1 MRLEQLQQIIEIE
14 RQAFISQAAKALY
27 MAQPTL
33 SNSLGKL
40 EKEIGVKIFER
51 TNEGVVPTTD
61 GRNILSYAKLAVES
75 CRNIAGYTKG
85 QGAIY
90 GNVTVMVTPAFG
102 YLLPDILLRFKE
114 RFPKAD
120 IFFKTCGPVA
130 MVEALAKSESSV
142 GLALWGIITEQNLKL
157 LKKYDMR
164 CESFGR
170 HQMMLHVSKD
180 HPFAKLSEVE
190 VGMLRDEQFVFFFKE
205 ILAGNQFG
213 H

>member
-1 MRLEQLQQIIEIE
+1 
-14 RQAFISQAAKALY
+14 

-120 IFFKTCGPVA
+120 IFLKP
-130 MVEALAKSESSV
+130 V
-142 GLALWGIITEQNLKL
+142 GLWLW
-157 LKKYDMR
+157 
-164 CESFGR
+164 
-170 HQMMLHVSKD
+170 
-180 HPFAKLSEVE
+180 
-190 VGMLRDEQFVFFFKE
+190 LRP
-205 ILAGNQFG
+205 
-213 H
+213 

>member
-14 RQAFISQAAKALY
+14 RQASVSQAAKALY

-51 TNEGVVPTTD
+51 TNEGIVPTTD

-75 CRNIAGYTKG
+75 CHNIAGYSKG

-90 GNVTVMVTPAFG
+90 GNVTVMVMPAFG

-120 IFFKTCGPVA
+120 IFFKP
-130 MVEALAKSESSV
+130 V
-142 GLALWGIITEQNLKL
+142 GLWLW
-157 LKKYDMR
+157 
-164 CESFGR
+164 
-170 HQMMLHVSKD
+170 
-180 HPFAKLSEVE
+180 
-190 VGMLRDEQFVFFFKE
+190 LR
-205 ILAGNQFG
+205 L
-213 H
+213 